1 MPAVL
6 VEIVRFLD
14 DWQPGFVLCQLTD
27 ASGRAWSFEEKVPLV
42 TSEWIDSTSVYPRP
56 GIMGCTVLE
65 SRGETVLIRVEPLN
79 DDFECEILSSA
90 MIDDTRV

>member
-1 MPAVL
+1 MPAVR
-6 VEIVRFLD
+6 VDIIGFLD
-14 DWQPGFVLCQLTD
+14 DWQPGFVKCRLTD

-42 TSEWIDSTSVYPRP
+42 TSEWIDAASDYPRP

-65 SRGETVLIRVEPLN
+65 SRGETVLIRIEPLS
-79 DDFECEILSSA
+79 DDFECEIPASA